1 MGKLRFHEGFQVR
14 SSAQSWPVFLC
25 IAGLVCT
32 VLFSLLNPEPSQSL
46 SGPERFV
53 FWLAHAGGLLGL
65 MQAAQILL
73 MYIAPVR
80 QFGAWPQIVL
90 AGLIGALL
98 FTPIALVLDQLFGLA
113 AVTDDEA
120 QSWRYRI
127 LDDFA
132 AMAPPS
138 VLTWVGLNAAR
149 HLRLP
154 ALGNAPGDGHLDR
167 LFRGRPGQAA
177 MGADPA
183 PEPAPGPTQQRTAE
197 AALTPPAV
205 QPSPDTPFW
214 SRVPPSLGRDLV
226 ALTAELHYLRV
237 ETTRGNA
244 LILYPF
250 GQAVAEL
257 AAVGMDGSQIHRSH
271 WVAHSHV
278 VSIHRKGERVFCVL
292 DNAATL
298 PVGRRRHAS
307 FVARLSRARAHEGQS
322 RPPSAEAPAS

>member
-25 IAGLVCT
+25 IAGVVCT

-154 ALGNAPGDGHLDR
+154 ALGNAPGDATLTAFFGGGAR
-167 LFRGRPGQAA
+167 AGRHGRRSSARASARPDAA
-177 MGADPA
+177 KDGRSGANA
-183 PEPAPGPTQQRTAE
+183 ACGPT
-197 AALTPPAV
+197 V
-205 QPSPDTPFW
+205 
-214 SRVPPSLGRDLV
+214 SRHTVLV
-226 ALTAELHYLRV
+226 ACA
-237 ETTRGNA
+237 
-244 LILYPF
+244 
-250 GQAVAEL
+250 
-257 AAVGMDGSQIHRSH
+257 
-271 WVAHSHV
+271 
-278 VSIHRKGERVFCVL
+278 
-292 DNAATL
+292 
-298 PVGRRRHAS
+298 PVPGA
-307 FVARLSRARAHEGQS
+307 
-322 RPPSAEAPAS
+322 